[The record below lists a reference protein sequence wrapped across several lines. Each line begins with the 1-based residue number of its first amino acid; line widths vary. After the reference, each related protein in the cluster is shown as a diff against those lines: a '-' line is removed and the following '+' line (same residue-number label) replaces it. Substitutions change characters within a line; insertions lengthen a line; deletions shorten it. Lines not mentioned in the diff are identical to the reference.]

1 MSTTTKIIPKQEKK
15 DESNALAPASKN
27 EGIKILNDEQF
38 KTPAPKTP
46 KVVTS
51 VQMSPPKQIT
61 LSIAKAKTP
70 ATTLKQKKMDHYLM
84 NMVKGEKDAEDGEE
98 HETIDFVLNENIED
112 TTTGHTGEILEELQ
126 ISDEDDEMD
135 TASRTQEI
143 VEHVCGKCFKTF
155 RRLKGLKKHLDYCRF
170 DSGYEQRKE
179 EMLKNLEK
187 IEKDAVIME
196 NKDVCF
202 CCGESYDTFHLGH
215 INCPDCPKSFKT
227 QMSYERHIFI
237 THSEFDDYPCSI
249 CNAKLRSAN
258 LLKLHEEQH
267 SNRGKPFAC
276 KTCGKDFTRSYHLSR
291 HMKFSACASN
301 ETDTIHCKVCNKA
314 FYRLDNL
321 RSHLKQHLGT
331 QTTKKSEYMC
341 PICKKCFYS
350 LSTLNIHNRTHTGER
365 PFDCDL
371 CEKKFPSLV
380 ALKKHRRYHTGEKPY
395 TCSVCKQSFAVKEVL
410 NRHMKRHTGERPHV
424 CSECGRSFI
433 QGTQLKTHLRTHIRP
448 YECDQCPEKFK
459 TEKQLEKHVKEHNK
473 EKTKRKG
480 RAKMFKKCDICKKG
494 FKTELEYNKHM
505 EEGKHITP
513 LQKRKLRTRT
523 DCAVCKENFDCVQ
536 SLQFHILKVHQED
549 PETFVNEDPFGDRRG
564 IIREEDDE
572 DDESIT
578 IPAPK
583 IIKIED
589 SQGPRI
595 EFVTTNSEGK
605 ILNSS
610 IEGLA
615 EKRIIQSPKTVAAN
629 KVQILEE
636 FIINDGPSTSTGN
649 PGETIILSNEA
660 FTVIPLES
668 NGGVI
673 EPLTTNTIATKTF
686 RTPENKKE
694 RKSLAESLAAAIAD
708 DDNLTHFSTDEDEE
722 LTEEDLKLKDN
733 VGKLLDMLV
742 DSVTLKKFGWPDAS
756 EETVL
761 CKVIENCGHDLS
773 KDQFNYH
780 ELEFAS
786 RMREYVKLLFTVV
799 IHNESIKELLN
810 NYPIDEVIEYVLGND
825 DDEDDD
831 EEHEEE
837 TIATKAPIKQEKD
850 DKKAI
855 KSEKVKS

>member
-1 MSTTTKIIPKQEKK
+1 MKVEK
-15 DESNALAPASKN
+15 DDSAAMPPPPAKN
-27 EGIKILNDEQF
+27 EGIKILNDKQI
-38 KTPAPKTP
+38 KPPVPPKPTAT
-46 KVVTS
+46 TS
-51 VQMSPPKQIT
+51 VPMSPPKQIT
-61 LSIAKAKTP
+61 LSIAQSKTP
-70 ATTLKQKKMDHYLM
+70 PSALKQKKMDHYLM
-84 NMVKGEKDAEDGEE
+84 NLVKGEKDADGDGDDNES
-98 HETIDFVLNENIED
+98 IDFILTENIEGR
-112 TTTGHTGEILEELQ
+112 TTGHTGEILEELHL
-126 ISDEDDEMD
+126 SDDDEEME

-170 DSGYEQRKE
+170 DSGYELRKA

-215 INCPDCPKSFKT
+215 ISCPDCPKSFKT

-237 THSEFDDYPCSI
+237 THSEFNDFPCSI

-291 HMKFSACASN
+291 HLKFSACAANESN
-301 ETDTIHCKVCNKA
+301 TLHCKVCNKA

-331 QTTKKSEYMC
+331 QVTKKSEYMC
-341 PICKKCFYS
+341 PTCKKCFYS
-350 LSTLNIHNRTHTGER
+350 LSTLNIHTRTHTGER

-424 CSECGRSFI
+424 CTECGKSFI
-433 QGTQLKTHLRTHIRP
+433 QGTQLRTHAKTHIRP
-448 YECDQCPEKFK
+448 FECSHCPEKFR
-459 TEKQLEKHVKEHNK
+459 TEKQLEKHSKEHNPDG
-473 EKTKRKG
+473 TKRRG
-480 RAKMFKKCDICKKG
+480 RSKMVKRCDICRRG

-505 EEGKHITP
+505 EDGIHITP
-513 LQKRKLRTRT
+513 VQKRKMKNRT

-549 PETFVNEDPFGDRRG
+549 PETFVNEDPFGDRTG
-564 IIREEDDE
+564 IIHEEDE
-572 DDESIT
+572 DDDQDEQSMT

-589 SQGPRI
+589 AQGPRI

-615 EKRIIQSPKTVAAN
+615 NQRIIQSPTISAAANQSN

-636 FIINDGPSTSTGN
+636 FIINEGPSTSTGGG
-649 PGETIILSNEA
+649 GETIILSNEA

-673 EPLTTNTIATKTF
+673 EPVTTNTIAAKTY
-686 RTPENKKE
+686 RTPETKKE

-708 DDNLTHFSTDEDEE
+708 DDNLTHFSTDDDEE
-722 LTEEDLKLKDN
+722 LNEEDLKLKDN

-742 DSVTLKKFGWPDAS
+742 DTATLKKFGWPDAS
-756 EETVL
+756 EELVL
-761 CKVIENCGHDLS
+761 CKVIENCGHNLS
-773 KDQFNYH
+773 NDQFNYN

-799 IHNESIKELLN
+799 IHNDSIKELLN

-825 DDEDDD
+825 DDDEDDD
-831 EEHEEE
+831 GEEDDN
-837 TIATKAPIKQEKD
+837 TPAPPPIKEEKE
-850 DKKAI
+850 DKRTI
-855 KSEKVKS
+855 KSEKDKS

>member
-1 MSTTTKIIPKQEKK
+1 MSASAKEVVLKIEKN
-15 DESNALAPASKN
+15 DDSNIMPPPKN
-27 EGIKILNDEQF
+27 EGIKILNDKQI
-38 KTPAPKTP
+38 KPPVPAPPVK
-46 KVVTS
+46 S
-51 VQMSPPKQIT
+51 VAMSPPKQIR
-61 LSIAKAKTP
+61 LSIAQSKTP
-70 ATTLKQKKMDHYLM
+70 PTALKQKKMDHYLM
-84 NMVKGEKDAEDGEE
+84 NLVKGEKDAEGGEDN
-98 HETIDFVLNENIED
+98 ETIDFVLTENVEAG
-112 TTTGHTGEILEELQ
+112 TTGHSGEILEELQ
-126 ISDEDDEMD
+126 LSDDEEME

-202 CCGESYDTFHLGH
+202 CCGESYDTYHLGH
-215 INCPDCPKSFKT
+215 ISCPDCPKSFKT

-237 THSEFDDYPCSI
+237 THSEFNDYPCSI

-291 HMKFSACASN
+291 HKKFSSCTAN
-301 ETDTIHCKVCNKA
+301 ESDTMHCKVCNRA

-331 QTTKKSEYMC
+331 QVTKKSEYMC
-341 PICKKCFYS
+341 PTCKKCFYS
-350 LSTLNIHNRTHTGER
+350 LSTLNIHARTHTGER

-424 CSECGRSFI
+424 CTECGKSFI
-433 QGTQLKTHLRTHIRP
+433 QGTQLRTHLKTHLRP
-448 YECDQCPEKFK
+448 YECTECPEKFK
-459 TEKQLEKHVKEHNK
+459 TEKQLAKHAKEHDT
-473 EKTKRKG
+473 EGRKRG
-480 RAKMFKKCDICKKG
+480 RSKMFKKCTICKKG

-505 EEGKHITP
+505 EEGIHITP
-513 LQKRKLRTRT
+513 VQKRKLKNRT

-549 PETFVNEDPFGDRRG
+549 PETFVNEDPFGDRSG
-564 IIREEDDE
+564 IIHEEHEDDE
-572 DDESIT
+572 EQYEEPIS

-589 SQGPRI
+589 AQGPRI

-610 IEGLA
+610 IEGLSNQ
-615 EKRIIQSPKTVAAN
+615 RIVQSPTKTAGGQTN

-636 FIINDGPSTSTGN
+636 FIFNDGPSTSSGVA
-649 PGETIILSNEA
+649 GETIILSNEA

-673 EPLTTNTIATKTF
+673 EPVTTNTIAAKTY
-686 RTPENKKE
+686 RTPEAKKD

-708 DDNLTHFSTDEDEE
+708 DDNLTHFSTDDEE
-722 LTEEDLKLKDN
+722 LNEEDLKLKDN

-742 DSVTLKKFGWPDAS
+742 DSTTLKKFGWPDAS

-799 IHNESIKELLN
+799 IHNDSIKELLN
-810 NYPIDEVIEYVLGND
+810 NYPIDEVIEYVLGNED
-825 DDEDDD
+825 DDD
-831 EEHEEE
+831 EEDEE
-837 TIATKAPIKQEKD
+837 TTATPTPIKEEKD
-850 DKKAI
+850 DKAKTI
-855 KSEKVKS
+855 KREK

>member
-1 MSTTTKIIPKQEKK
+1 MSTNVKKEKVEK
-15 DESNALAPASKN
+15 MPAPRK
-27 EGIKILNDEQF
+27 IKILNENQ
-38 KTPAPKTP
+38 TPAAPVTVVP
-46 KVVTS
+46 VVTS
-51 VQMSPPKQIT
+51 VPLSPTKQMT
-61 LSIAKAKTP
+61 LGIAKPKAP
-70 ATTLKQKKMDHYLM
+70 APAMKQKRMDHYLVHT
-84 NMVKGEKDAEDGEE
+84 VKGEKNAEGGEE
-98 HETIDFVLNENIED
+98 SETINFILTENDDEAG
-112 TTTGHTGEILEELQ
+112 TTKPSGEILEEVQ
-126 ISDEDDEMD
+126 ISDDEND
-135 TASRTQEI
+135 AQSERTQEI

-170 DSGYEQRKE
+170 DSGYELRKQ

-215 INCPDCPKSFKT
+215 INCPDCPRSFKT

-237 THSEFDDYPCSI
+237 THSEFNDYPCSI

-258 LLKLHEEQH
+258 LLKLHEDQH
-267 SNRGKPFAC
+267 RNRKKPFAC
-276 KTCGKDFTRSYHLSR
+276 KICGKDFTRSYHLSR
-291 HMKFSACASN
+291 HQKFSSCSAN
-301 ETDTIHCKVCNKA
+301 ENDTLHCKVCNKA

-321 RSHLKQHLGT
+321 RAHLKQHLGT
-331 QTTKKSEYMC
+331 HVAKKSEYMC

-350 LSTLNIHNRTHTGER
+350 LSTLNIHTRTHTGER

-424 CSECGRSFI
+424 CTECGKSFI
-433 QGTQLKTHLRTHIRP
+433 QGTQLRTHLKTHLRP
-448 YECDQCPEKFK
+448 YACDQCPEKFK
-459 TEKQLEKHVKEHNK
+459 TEKQLEKHSKSHNVS
-473 EKTKRKG
+473 RKPRG
-480 RAKMFKKCDICKKG
+480 RAKMVKRCDICKIG
-494 FKTELEYNKHM
+494 FKTEIGYDQHM
-505 EEGKHITP
+505 EAGNHITP
-513 LQKRKLRTRT
+513 IQKRKRKNRT

-549 PETFVNEDPFGDRRG
+549 PETFVNEDPFADRSEF
-564 IIREEDDE
+564 EEA
-572 DDESIT
+572 T
-578 IPAPK
+578 TPPPPPIPAPK

-589 SQGPRI
+589 SQGQRI
-595 EFVTTNSEGK
+595 EFVTTNSDGE

-615 EKRIIQSPKTVAAN
+615 NKRIIHSTPSTSITRTTAQSDSNNVE
-629 KVQILEE
+629 ILEE
-636 FIINDGPSTSTGN
+636 FIINNGPTTSN
-649 PGETIILSNEA
+649 VSGETIILSNEA

-668 NGGVI
+668 HGGII
-673 EPLTTNTIATKTF
+673 EPVTTNTIAAKTF

-708 DDNLTHFSTDEDEE
+708 DDNLTHFSTDDEE
-722 LTEEDLKLKDN
+722 KLSEEDLKLKEN
-733 VGKLLDMLV
+733 VSKLLDMLV
-742 DSVTLKKFGWPDAS
+742 DSVTLKKFGWPDIS

-773 KDQFNYH
+773 KDQHNYN
-780 ELEFAS
+780 EWEYAS

-799 IHNESIKELLN
+799 IHNDSIKELLN

-825 DDEDDD
+825 DDDDEDDED
-831 EEHEEE
+831 E
-837 TIATKAPIKQEKD
+837 A
-850 DKKAI
+850 KAI
-855 KSEKVKS
+855 KKEKEDNKTV